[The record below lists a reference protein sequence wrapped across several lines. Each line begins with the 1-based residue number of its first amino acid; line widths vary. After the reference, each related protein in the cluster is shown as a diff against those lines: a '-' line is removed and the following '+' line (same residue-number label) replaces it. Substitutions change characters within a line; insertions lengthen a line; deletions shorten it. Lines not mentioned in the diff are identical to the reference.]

1 LKNFWRFLLTNQN
14 LIYKGIL
21 LATCSF
27 LIVYLFP
34 KGATFKYEFQKG
46 KPWQYTSLYAPFD
59 FSVLKSNVELE
70 EERQAI
76 INSNS
81 PYYRANADIIEQ
93 VSRSYTTQYSNFFNR
108 PVSSESYSRLYDFGN
123 RILKEI
129 YAYGVLPL
137 GFEHQGGKS
146 VFLIQG
152 NNESTVDRNEFVKIE
167 ELRQKLEILIQD
179 TEFQD
184 YLDQFYKLF
193 FEVVQP
199 NISLDEKFTNNALNE
214 SLDDISIYRDFVQKG
229 SIIIDQGEVVE
240 GEKLQMLF
248 SLKEEYASQLW
259 NEYNYYWILFGYTIL
274 VVLTFM
280 SLVLFISNYRPS
292 IYEDNKEISFIFL
305 NMVGMI
311 GLTTL
316 VINFDVQFLYAV
328 PICILPLILKTFF
341 DPRLALFTHMI
352 TILNLGFI
360 VPNSFEFLFLQLL
373 VGIVTILSI
382 TQLQNRANLFITVG
396 RIVLVYLVGYIAFTI
411 IHEGNISTLD
421 FKVIGLFL
429 LNSLLT
435 LFAQPLIYLFER
447 LFKLVSDV
455 SLLELSDTNSKL
467 LKEISDRAPGTFHHS
482 LQVANLAETAAN
494 EIGANALLVR
504 VGALYHD
511 IGKMSAPTYFSEN
524 QTGSVSP
531 HEEMVPDQSAK
542 IIIDHVAE
550 GIKMAKKAKLPD
562 RIIDFIR
569 THHGDS
575 WVYYFYKKAQESG
588 EEVDEKD
595 FRYPGPRPFSKETAI
610 LMMADSVEA
619 ASKSLREPTVDKI
632 QQFVDTIINKQ
643 IDEKQFNDCNIT
655 LSEIETI
662 KKVLSKKLINVYHL
676 RVEYPE

>member
-1 LKNFWRFLLTNQN
+1 MKNFWRFLLTNQN

-429 LNSLLT
+429 LNGLLT

>member
-1 LKNFWRFLLTNQN
+1 MKNFWRFLLTNQN

-240 GEKLQMLF
+240 GEKLQMLL

-511 IGKMSAPTYFSEN
+511 IGKRSAPTSFSEN

>member
-1 LKNFWRFLLTNQN
+1 
-14 LIYKGIL
+14 

-46 KPWQYTSLYAPFD
+46 KPWQYTTLYAPFD
-59 FSVLKSNVELE
+59 FSVLKSDVELE

-152 NNESTVDRNEFVKIE
+152 NNESTIDRNEFVKIE

-240 GEKLQMLF
+240 GEKLQMLL

-429 LNSLLT
+429 LNGLLT

>member
-1 LKNFWRFLLTNQN
+1 
-14 LIYKGIL
+14 

-46 KPWQYTSLYAPFD
+46 KPWQYTTLYAPFD
-59 FSVLKSNVELE
+59 FSVLKSDVELE

-240 GEKLQMLF
+240 GEKLQMLL

>member
-1 LKNFWRFLLTNQN
+1 MKNFWRFLLTNQN

-240 GEKLQMLF
+240 GEKLQMLL

>member
-1 LKNFWRFLLTNQN
+1 M
-14 LIYKGIL
+14 
-21 LATCSF
+21 ATCSF

-46 KPWQYTSLYAPFD
+46 KPWQYTTLYAPFD
-59 FSVLKSNVELE
+59 FSVLKSDVELE

-167 ELRQKLEILIQD
+167 ELRQKLEILTQN

-240 GEKLQMLF
+240 GEKLQMLL

-429 LNSLLT
+429 LNGLLT

>member
-46 KPWQYTSLYAPFD
+46 KPWQYTTLYAPFD
-59 FSVLKSNVELE
+59 FSVLKSDVELE

-511 IGKMSAPTYFSEN
+511 IGKRSAPTSFSEN